1 MSQQYFVKCHHHRLS
16 DVEKT
21 TISLLYEF
29 INLIETI
36 TLCFLV
42 ILILFIPIFFALIN
56 YVSTVQVYTSVIWCV
71 HLRVHSSVLGLL
83 HEFHNK

>member
-1 MSQQYFVKCHHHRLS
+1 MSQHYFVKCHHHRLS

-21 TISLLYEF
+21 TINLLYEF

-42 ILILFIPIFFALIN
+42 ILILFIPIF
-56 YVSTVQVYTSVIWCV
+56 
-71 HLRVHSSVLGLL
+71 LL
-83 HEFHNK
+83 